1 MLQCLW
7 IIFFHVAADLFIL
20 ANQPIFDRDF
30 DPRRDIQNLN
40 CDCDYMTI
48 VNKSKT
54 PLRFGEIRSLFDF
67 GLKAN

>member
-7 IIFFHVAADLFIL
+7 IIFFRVAADLFIL

-40 CDCDYMTI
+40 CDCDIYDYC
-48 VNKSKT
+48 
-54 PLRFGEIRSLFDF
+54 E
-67 GLKAN
+67 